1 MSGAVRSNQI
11 LETARRVH
19 DEVIRYPGY
28 PFFNFFMV

>member
-19 DEVIRYPGY
+19 DEVIPYQLGGRIYV
-28 PFFNFFMV
+28 FNL